1 MGLAEQ
7 RSDCRRRVGAHQ
19 PIGAAILE
27 AQLLQT
33 IEIAQQYLPF
43 RRDARL
49 AGKVVEIFLHG
60 EGQERT
66 EHMTADARIGRMENR
81 PCAHDGLCPQEQIF
95 DLKQIAI
102 AKHGLQWRHIGV
114 GAQHE
119 DAVEP
124 RLFGEFAGVDFKHP
138 IAFVL
143 SLPLVLSLV
152 PARLR
157 R

>member
-7 RSDCRRRVGAHQ
+7 RSGCRRRVGAHQ

-27 AQLLQT
+27 AHLLQT

-49 AGKVVEIFLHG
+49 NGKIVEIFLHD

-66 EHMTADARIGRMENR
+66 EHMTTDGRIGRMENR
-81 PCAHDGLCPQEQIF
+81 ARAHDRLGPQEQIF

-102 AKHGLQWRHIGV
+102 ANHGLQWRHIGV
-114 GAQHE
+114 CAQHE

-124 RLFGEFAGVDFKHP
+124 RLFRQFAGVDFKHP
-138 IAFVL
+138 VAFIFVL
-143 SLPLVLSLV
+143 AFGLVRGPGAL
-152 PARLR
+152 A
-157 R
+157 